1 MSKNIYKNRKQ
12 NNRVRG
18 SKTGKIC
25 SRIRKTQSL
34 LHPAFL
40 LSDAGNPPSVCL
52 RQNLYEEEKTISNQ
66 PIIFNITY
74 TPWKLKSN
82 ATVQER
88 KKFERERPYY
98 EMRDGG
104 NNIYK
109 YMTTDRKLNGE
120 NSKSDMRDMIVYF
133 EKSTGVFNGD
143 GFISQQELKA
153 IQERAKANKILWHGF
168 ISLNEEMSRKIDMPE
183 KCMRLIKRT
192 FGEFFRDMGLDPKNI
207 DLICS
212 LHKDKP
218 HHLHIHF
225 WFAEKEPKCKY
236 RKRELEYRH
245 KGKIEKAV
253 IDRMH
258 IRLNAFIDERT
269 DKFYRTRDEAL
280 RELKKMTHL
289 RSIVSEE
296 DVRKELIAL
305 AKAIPKDASFFYNKK
320 DMLPHREQI
329 DKTVNRL
336 LLYDKRARKAD
347 KMFYERLA
355 GIQRKIDDLCEPIK
369 SGNHYAIEAQN
380 ITLIRELEEDY
391 KRRQGN
397 IVLRAV
403 EYIKP
408 EIYERKFRNKVNDNS
423 LKRKLAISRY
433 KVGKLIG
440 SFLSS
445 FGEESEYL
453 SRDYTD
459 RLKEIEDEM
468 EAERKER
475 EWQEERAA
483 KAASRY
489 DYGKE

>member
-1 MSKNIYKNRKQ
+1 M
-12 NNRVRG
+12 
-18 SKTGKIC
+18 
-25 SRIRKTQSL
+25 
-34 LHPAFL
+34 
-40 LSDAGNPPSVCL
+40 
-52 RQNLYEEEKTISNQ
+52 
-66 PIIFNITY
+66 
-74 TPWKLKSN
+74 
-82 ATVQER
+82 
-88 KKFERERPYY
+88 ERPYY
-98 EMRDGG
+98 EMSNSE

-109 YMTTDRKLNGE
+109 YMTSDRKLNGE
-120 NSKSDMRDMIVYF
+120 NSKSEMRDMISYF

-143 GFISQQELKA
+143 GFISLQELKA

-183 KCMRLIKRT
+183 KCMRLVKRT

-253 IDRMH
+253 IDR
-258 IRLNAFIDERT
+258 LNAFIDERT
-269 DKFYRTRDEAL
+269 DKMYMTRNEAL
-280 RELKKMTHL
+280 RELKRITFPK
-289 RSIVSEE
+289 SIVSEDE
-296 DVRKELIAL
+296 VRKELIAL
-305 AKAIPKDASFFYNKK
+305 AKAIPKDASFFYSKK
-320 DMLPHREQI
+320 DMLPYREHI
-329 DKTVNRL
+329 DKTVNKL

-369 SGNHYAIEAQN
+369 SGNHYAIDPQN
-380 ITLIRELEEDY
+380 ITLIQELEEDY
-391 KRRQGN
+391 RRRQGN

-440 SFLSS
+440 GFLSS

-459 RLKEIEDEM
+459 RLKEIEDELETERNRQET
-468 EAERKER
+468 EALR
-475 EWQEERAA
+475 EISAA
-483 KAASRY
+483 ILFSAK
-489 DYGKE
+489 

>member
-1 MSKNIYKNRKQ
+1 MS
-12 NNRVRG
+12 
-18 SKTGKIC
+18 
-25 SRIRKTQSL
+25 
-34 LHPAFL
+34 
-40 LSDAGNPPSVCL
+40 
-52 RQNLYEEEKTISNQ
+52 
-66 PIIFNITY
+66 
-74 TPWKLKSN
+74 
-82 ATVQER
+82 
-88 KKFERERPYY
+88 
-98 EMRDGG
+98 DGG
-104 NNIYK
+104 KNIYK
-109 YMTTDRKLNGE
+109 YMTSDRKLNGE
-120 NSKSDMRDMIVYF
+120 NSKSDMRDMIAYF
-133 EKSTGVFNGD
+133 EKSTVVFNGD

-183 KCMRLIKRT
+183 KCMRLVKRT

-258 IRLNAFIDERT
+258 VRLNAFIDERT
-269 DKFYRTRDEAL
+269 DKMYMTRNEAL
-280 RELKKMTHL
+280 RELKRITFPK
-289 RSIVSEE
+289 SIVSEE

-305 AKAIPKDASFFYNKK
+305 AKAIPKDASFFYSKK
-320 DMLPHREQI
+320 DMMPYREQI
-329 DKTVNRL
+329 DKTVNKL

-347 KMFYERLA
+347 LHFYERFSSL
-355 GIQRKIDDLCEPIK
+355 QRKIDDLYESSK
-369 SGNHYAIEAQN
+369 SGNHYAIDPQN
-380 ITLIRELEEDY
+380 ITLIQELEEDY

-403 EYIKP
+403 KNIKL
-408 EIYERKFRNKVNDNS
+408 EIYERKFRHKVNDKS

-440 SFLSS
+440 GFLAS

-459 RLKEIEDEM
+459 RLKEIEDELETERNRQET
-468 EAERKER
+468 EALR
-475 EWQEERAA
+475 EISAA
-483 KAASRY
+483 ILFSAK
-489 DYGKE
+489 

>member
-1 MSKNIYKNRKQ
+1 MESANPNTALSSVKYIIS
-12 NNRVRG
+12 G
-18 SKTGKIC
+18 GK
-25 SRIRKTQSL
+25 
-34 LHPAFL
+34 
-40 LSDAGNPPSVCL
+40 V
-52 RQNLYEEEKTISNQ
+52 ISNQ

-82 ATVQER
+82 ATPEER

-109 YMTTDRKLNGE
+109 YMTSDRKLNGE
-120 NSKSDMRDMIVYF
+120 NSKSDMRDMISYF

-183 KCMRLIKRT
+183 KCMRLVKRT

-236 RKRELEYRH
+236 RKKELEYRH

-258 IRLNAFIDERT
+258 VRLNAFIDERT
-269 DKFYRTRDEAL
+269 DKMYMTRNEAL
-280 RELKKMTHL
+280 RELKRITFPK
-289 RSIVSEE
+289 SIVSEDE
-296 DVRKELIAL
+296 VRKELIAL
-305 AKAIPKDASFFYNKK
+305 AKAIPKDASFFYSKK
-320 DMLPHREQI
+320 DMLPYREQI

-336 LLYDKRARKAD
+336 MLFDIRARKAD
-347 KMFYERLA
+347 RKFYERLS
-355 GIQRKIDDLCEPIK
+355 GLRCKIDELCEPIK
-369 SGNHYAIEAQN
+369 SGNHYAIDPQN
-380 ITLIRELEEDY
+380 ITLIQELEEDY
-391 KRRQGN
+391 KKRQGN

-403 EYIKP
+403 KTIKP
-408 EIYERKFRNKVNDNS
+408 EIYERKFRRKVNDNS
-423 LKRKLAISRY
+423 LKRKLAISHY

-440 SFLSS
+440 GFLSS

-453 SRDYTD
+453 SKDYTN
-459 RLKEIEDEM
+459 RLREIEEEM
-468 EAERKER
+468 EAEHEQNKE
-475 EWQEERAA
+475 QERMSSHWNFE
-483 KAASRY
+483 K
-489 DYGKE
+489 G

>member
-1 MSKNIYKNRKQ
+1 
-12 NNRVRG
+12 
-18 SKTGKIC
+18 
-25 SRIRKTQSL
+25 
-34 LHPAFL
+34 
-40 LSDAGNPPSVCL
+40 
-52 RQNLYEEEKTISNQ
+52 
-66 PIIFNITY
+66 
-74 TPWKLKSN
+74 
-82 ATVQER
+82 
-88 KKFERERPYY
+88 
-98 EMRDGG
+98 MRDGG

-109 YMTTDRKLNGE
+109 YMTSDRKLNGE
-120 NSKSDMRDMIVYF
+120 NSKSEMRDMISYF

-258 IRLNAFIDERT
+258 VRLNAFIDERT
-269 DKFYRTRDEAL
+269 DKLYITRNEAL
-280 RELKKMTHL
+280 RELKRMTHL

-305 AKAIPKDASFFYNKK
+305 AKAIPKDASFFYSKK
-320 DMLPHREQI
+320 DMLPYREQI

-355 GIQRKIDDLCEPIK
+355 GLQRKIDDLCEPIK
-369 SGNHYAIEAQN
+369 SGNHYTIDPQN
-380 ITLIRELEEDY
+380 ITLVRELEEDY
-391 KRRQGN
+391 RRRQGN

-403 EYIKP
+403 KNIKP
-408 EIYERKFRNKVNDNS
+408 EIYESKFRHKVNDNN

-433 KVGKLIG
+433 KVGKLVG

-453 SRDYTD
+453 SRDYTN
-459 RLKEIEDEM
+459 RLREIEEEM
-468 EAERKER
+468 EAEREQNR
-475 EWQEERAA
+475 P
-483 KAASRY
+483 SRS
-489 DYGKE
+489 DSFFHSK

>member
-1 MSKNIYKNRKQ
+1 MKRK
-12 NNRVRG
+12 
-18 SKTGKIC
+18 K
-25 SRIRKTQSL
+25 
-34 LHPAFL
+34 
-40 LSDAGNPPSVCL
+40 
-52 RQNLYEEEKTISNQ
+52 EEKTIKNQ

-82 ATVQER
+82 ATAEER

-98 EMRDGG
+98 EMSDGG

-109 YMTTDRKLNGE
+109 YMTSDRKLNGE
-120 NSKSDMRDMIVYF
+120 NSKSEMRDMISYF

-153 IQERAKANKILWHGF
+153 IQERAKANKNLWHGF

-183 KCMRLIKRT
+183 KCMRLVKRT
-192 FGEFFRDMGLDPKNI
+192 FGEFFRDMGLDLKNM

-225 WFAEKEPKCKY
+225 WFAEKEPKYKY
-236 RKRELEYRH
+236 RKKDLEYRH

-258 IRLNAFIDERT
+258 VRLNTFVSERT
-269 DKFYRTRDEAL
+269 DKLYITRDEAI
-280 RELKKMTHL
+280 RELKRITFPKN
-289 RSIVSEE
+289 IVSEAE
-296 DVRKELIAL
+296 VRKELLAL
-305 AKAIPKDASFFYNKK
+305 ARAIPKDASFFYSKK
-320 DMLPHREQI
+320 DMLPYREQI
-329 DKTVNRL
+329 DGIVNKL

-347 KMFYERLA
+347 RKFYERLA
-355 GIQRKIDDLCEPIK
+355 SLQNKIDELYKFSK
-369 SGNHYAIEAQN
+369 SGNHYPIEPKN

-403 EYIKP
+403 KNIKP
-408 EIYERKFRNKVNDNS
+408 EIYERKRRYKVNDNR

-433 KVGKLIG
+433 KTGKLIDG
-440 SFLSS
+440 FLST

-453 SRDYTD
+453 SRNYTN

-468 EAERKER
+468 
-475 EWQEERAA
+475 QEERERER
-483 KAASRY
+483 S
-489 DYGKE
+489 KEQEKISSCWSFEKG

>member
-1 MSKNIYKNRKQ
+1 M
-12 NNRVRG
+12 
-18 SKTGKIC
+18 
-25 SRIRKTQSL
+25 
-34 LHPAFL
+34 
-40 LSDAGNPPSVCL
+40 
-52 RQNLYEEEKTISNQ
+52 
-66 PIIFNITY
+66 
-74 TPWKLKSN
+74 
-82 ATVQER
+82 
-88 KKFERERPYY
+88 RE
-98 EMRDGG
+98 GG

-109 YMTTDRKLNGE
+109 YMTSDRKLNGE
-120 NSKSDMRDMIVYF
+120 NSKSDMRDMIAYF

-143 GFISQQELKA
+143 GFISLQELKA

-183 KCMRLIKRT
+183 KCMRLVKRT
-192 FGEFFRDMGLDPKNI
+192 FGEFFRDMGLDPRNI

-258 IRLNAFIDERT
+258 VRLNAFIDERT
-269 DKFYRTRDEAL
+269 DKMYMTRNEAL

-305 AKAIPKDASFFYNKK
+305 AKAIPKDASFFYSKK
-320 DMLPHREQI
+320 DMMPYREQI
-329 DKTVNRL
+329 DKTVNKL

-355 GIQRKIDDLCEPIK
+355 GIQRKIDELCEPIK
-369 SGNHYAIEAQN
+369 SGNHYAIDPQN
-380 ITLIRELEEDY
+380 ITLIQELEEDY

-403 EYIKP
+403 KDIKP
-408 EIYERKFRNKVNDNS
+408 EIYERKYRHKVNDNS
-423 LKRKLAISRY
+423 LKRKLAISHY

-468 EAERKER
+468 EAEREQNKE
-475 EWQEERAA
+475 QERMN
-483 KAASRY
+483 SRWNFEK
-489 DYGKE
+489 G